1 MHAYRISLTL
11 LAVVTLACT
20 DSSSNPPTAAGASR
34 DDDRVALS
42 RGGEG
47 QGDGRS
53 IDIRDD
59 CDPADLAWD
68 PTGGCTLKLGDTD
81 GAEFN
86 ALLGS
91 PLSSATVGHPAW
103 RNDPSYVQVRLGE
116 EVKVTNRGGRL
127 HTLTPVAQFGG
138 GRIPPLNIGLTMA
151 PECQLAAGAEDPFE
165 LLPGESARLPAMGL
179 GVHRVQCCI
188 HPWMRGLIRVSE
200 HSGH

>member
-1 MHAYRISLTL
+1 MHGYRNSLTL
-11 LAVVTLACT
+11 LAVATLACT
-20 DSSSNPPTAAGASR
+20 DGSSNPPTAEGASR

-59 CDPADLAWD
+59 CDPADPEWN
-68 PTGGCTLKLGDTD
+68 PTGGCTLNHGDTD
-81 GAEFN
+81 FAEFN

-91 PLSSATVGHPAW
+91 PLSNATVGHPAW
-103 RNDPSYVQVRLGE
+103 RNDPSYVEVRLGE
-116 EVKVTNRGGRL
+116 QVKVTNRGGRL

-138 GRIPPLNIGLTMA
+138 GRVPPLNIGLTMA
-151 PECQLAAGAEDPFE
+151 PECELAAGAQDPFE
-165 LLPGESARLPAMGL
+165 LLPGESHRLPAMGL
-179 GVHRVQCCI
+179 GIHRVQCCI

-200 HSGH
+200 HSVH